1 MQQRNVRAIVAL
13 GCAVALLLLVFT
25 IFDDD
30 FFDKD
35 AFDELFVAV
44 AAFVITAALM
54 ALALVETQRRPAAVV
69 CLAVLS
75 DPRSPPRR

>member
-1 MQQRNVRAIVAL
+1 MQQRNVRALVAL

-44 AAFVITAALM
+44 ATFVVTATLI
-54 ALALVETQRRPAAVV
+54 ALALVETESRPAEVV
-69 CLAVLS
+69 RLVVLS
-75 DPRSPPRR
+75 DPRSPPRP